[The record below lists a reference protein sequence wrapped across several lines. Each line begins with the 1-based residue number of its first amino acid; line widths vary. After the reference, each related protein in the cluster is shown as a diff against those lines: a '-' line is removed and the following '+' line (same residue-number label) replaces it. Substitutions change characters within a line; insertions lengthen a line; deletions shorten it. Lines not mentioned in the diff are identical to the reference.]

1 MIRINWI
8 NHNYSIIALA
18 LLIIA
23 GVVLVVNLISPI
35 NLQGRL
41 PFLSEN
47 PGVATLTDSYAADAV
62 RWQALADY
70 YLGLHQPGL
79 LTRGQQADTAR
90 WQALADYYLRSHQ
103 PRLLTRGQQ
112 ADANRWQALAK
123 DYIMVHSD
131 LSRSQLAE
139 AARWTALAVYYGNSI
154 ERVSPEVQILV
165 GK

>member
-62 RWQALADY
+62 
-70 YLGLHQPGL
+70 
-79 LTRGQQADTAR
+79 R

>member
-35 NLQGRL
+35 NLQDGL

-47 PGVATLTDSYAADAV
+47 PGVATLTDSYAADA
-62 RWQALADY
+62 
-70 YLGLHQPGL
+70 
-79 LTRGQQADTAR
+79 AR
-90 WQALADYYLRSHQ
+90 WQALADYYLRSQQ
-103 PRLLTRGQQ
+103 PGLLTRGQQ

-123 DYIMVHSD
+123 DYIMVHSY
-131 LSRSQLAE
+131 LSRSHLAE
-139 AARWTALAVYYGNSI
+139 AARWTALAVYYGKSI
-154 ERVSPEVQILV
+154 ERVSPAIQILV